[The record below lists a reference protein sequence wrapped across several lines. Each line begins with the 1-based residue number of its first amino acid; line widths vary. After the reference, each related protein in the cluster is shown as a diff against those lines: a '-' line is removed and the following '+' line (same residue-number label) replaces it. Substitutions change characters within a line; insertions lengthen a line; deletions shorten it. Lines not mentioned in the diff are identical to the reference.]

1 MRLQVEGGQ
10 DLAAAT
16 VRVQRTQRITSQVV
30 QADYPTPGGLA
41 GPLHVQQPLGHCQGG
56 IEVMFPFEGIRL
68 APEFGGTH
76 RCAHGS
82 RSCAMRPARS
92 SWSLNS
98 SVLSS
103 SEPSR
108 PAATA
113 EAASRSC

>member
-56 IEVMFPFEGIRL
+56 I
-68 APEFGGTH
+68 
-76 RCAHGS
+76 
-82 RSCAMRPARS
+82 
-92 SWSLNS
+92 
-98 SVLSS
+98 
-103 SEPSR
+103 
-108 PAATA
+108 
-113 EAASRSC
+113 